1 MNNIYLKMSNSY
13 ESITFE
19 VEKDLKK
26 PEVHYETKGIKN
38 IFNELFERQKS
49 FINPRNGEV
58 VYLKENE
65 PLEILYHNFDTEE
78 VQFYSNKKTSL
89 ISGLIEAYKNHYP
102 ITVTPDMIWILILQG
117 YSRFME
123 KYSELVRERYV
134 NFEGKKNINLNR
146 TGIFP
151 EEASKEV
158 WEGIIKEF
166 IEKIGTNI
174 GKETLSNLES
184 DFSTTNPVTLATSQ
198 VSIMSAMKQY
208 FTYQVLMGGC
218 GISSITLEGSVEDWE
233 KIKSKLEFLKNKAL
247 GWWTKHLIP
256 IIEKIIKTKATYN
269 ENNQLSEELIEFW
282 KDMIRIKGEGGAYK
296 PHMINGWIIKFIPN
310 LTEAKP
316 NVYEELLETQ
326 VPDQII
332 SCPMELIVLN
342 LDGTKSHYQCNL
354 ASGFY
359 GMVQDQQSFNVRPVI
374 GYAFVVENIVKSK
387 LTVEEKNKIID
398 DFFN

>member
-1 MNNIYLKMSNSY
+1 MANSY

-26 PEVHYETKGIKN
+26 PEYHYDTKGIKN
-38 IFNELFERQKS
+38 IFNELFERQKR
-49 FINPRNGEV
+49 FTNPRNGEV
-58 VYLKENE
+58 QYLDENE

-78 VQFYSNKKTSL
+78 VQFYNYKKTSL

-151 EEASKEV
+151 EEASKEI

-166 IEKIGTNI
+166 VEKIGTNI

-184 DFSTTNPVTLATSQ
+184 NFSTTNPVTLATSQ

-208 FTYQVLMGGC
+208 FTYRVLMGGC
-218 GISSITLEGSVEDWE
+218 GISSITLEGSLEDWE
-233 KIKSKLEFLKNKAL
+233 KIKSKLEFLSNKAL

-256 IIEKIIKTKATYN
+256 IIEKIIKTKATYT
-269 ENNQLSEELIEFW
+269 ENNQLSQELIEFW
-282 KDMIRIKGEGGAYK
+282 KNMIRIKGKGDAYD

-316 NVYEELLETQ
+316 NVYDELLETQ

-332 SCPMELIVLN
+332 SCPLELIVLN
-342 LDGTKSHYQCNL
+342 LDGTKSHYQCDL
-354 ASGFY
+354 ASGFF
-359 GMVQDQQSFNVRPVI
+359 GMVQDQQTFNVRPVI
-374 GYAFVVENIVKSK
+374 GYAFVVENIAKSR

-398 DFFN
+398 EFFN

>member
-1 MNNIYLKMSNSY
+1 MANSY

-26 PEVHYETKGIKN
+26 PEAHYETKGIKN

-58 VYLKENE
+58 VYLHENE

-78 VQFYSNKKTSL
+78 VQFYNNKKKSL

-158 WEGIIKEF
+158 WEGIIKEC

-184 DFSTTNPVTLATSQ
+184 DFSTTNPVALATSQ

-208 FTYQVLMGGC
+208 FTYSVLMGGC

-282 KDMIRIKGEGGAYK
+282 KDMIRIKGKGDAYD

-310 LTEAKP
+310 LTEARP
-316 NVYEELLETQ
+316 NVYDELLETQ

-332 SCPMELIVLN
+332 SCPLELIVLN
-342 LDGTKSHYQCNL
+342 LDGTKSHYQCDL

-359 GMVQDQQSFNVRPVI
+359 GMIQDQQSFNVRPVI